1 MTVKQTSQYAISAFG
16 PDTLT
21 ETLGLVERRL
31 ASRPAYPMDLQGLTP
46 AAVALPL
53 LVADGVLSVLFTVR
67 TSTVEHH
74 KNEISFPGGRV
85 DEGDRDELA
94 AALRETWEE
103 IGIGPSSLKVLGRMD
118 DFESISG
125 YRVRPFAVFLLDQKP
140 EFAPHPGEVSE
151 IITVPL
157 PHLLDPK
164 NHRVD
169 HFMGTKGKPLN
180 FFHWENKVIW
190 GLTGAILRH
199 FMELTMDFKAA
210 G

>member
-1 MTVKQTSQYAISAFG
+1 MTVKEKSEPSIRIYG
-16 PDTLT
+16 PETLA

-31 ASRPAYPMDLQGLTP
+31 KSRQAASMDLGKLTP

-53 LVADGVLSVLFTVR
+53 LMASGELSVLFTVR

-85 DEGDRDELA
+85 DTSDPDELS

-103 IGIGPSSLKVLGRMD
+103 IGIVPSSLKVLGKMD

-125 YRVRPFAVFLLDQKP
+125 YRVRPYAVFLTEEKP
-140 EFAPHPGEVSE
+140 VFSPHPGEVSE
-151 IITVPL
+151 IITVPFT
-157 PHLLDPK
+157 HLLKPQ
-164 NHRVD
+164 NHRVE
-169 HFMGTKGKPLN
+169 HYRGLNGTPLN
-180 FFHWENKVIW
+180 FFHWEDKVIW

-210 G
+210 Q